1 VISER
6 GASCGR
12 GWLRKPRDRIKQYSN
27 STPDDAVKHYAAA
40 IGVLRSFGAPYTSKT
55 KRVVSKPVTM
65 ACRNSAAQRR
75 AARPAPCGR
84 LELAGTRRQAGV
96 DGADRETE
104 ALLRMSAIQLRCLAD
119 NAPTSGWICDGTRTP
134 GRPQPQNEPML
145 ILPV

>member
-40 IGVLRSFGAPYTSKT
+40 IGVLRFFGAPYTL
-55 KRVVSKPVTM
+55 PATM

-104 ALLRMSAIQLRCLAD
+104 ALLRMSAIQLRYLAD
-119 NAPTSGWICDGTRTP
+119 NASTSGWICDGMRTP

>member
-1 VISER
+1 
-6 GASCGR
+6 
-12 GWLRKPRDRIKQYSN
+12 
-27 STPDDAVKHYAAA
+27 VKHYAAA

-104 ALLRMSAIQLRCLAD
+104 ALLRMSGS
-119 NAPTSGWICDGTRTP
+119 NSVTSPITPRHLDGFATEC
-134 GRPQPQNEPML
+134 G
-145 ILPV
+145 LPAVRNLKMNLC

>member
-1 VISER
+1 
-6 GASCGR
+6 
-12 GWLRKPRDRIKQYSN
+12 LRKPRDRIKQYSN
-27 STPDDAVKHYAAA
+27 STPYDAVKHYAAA
-40 IGVLRSFGAPYTSKT
+40 IGVLRFFGAPYTL
-55 KRVVSKPVTM
+55 PATM

-145 ILPV
+145 ILPG

>member
-1 VISER
+1 MISER

-40 IGVLRSFGAPYTSKT
+40 IGVLRFFGAPYTL
-55 KRVVSKPVTM
+55 PATM

-104 ALLRMSAIQLRCLAD
+104 ALLRMSAIQLRYLAD
-119 NAPTSGWICDGTRTP
+119 NASTSGWICDGMRTP

-145 ILPV
+145 ILPG